1 MKIKYILGAASLLTT
16 MAGCDL
22 DVTMYDGVMAED
34 LNPRNLVEV
43 SQGSY
48 RLLKNDEGLIDNGFY
63 FWNYGA
69 DDVSWGGTST
79 DGAFKYMTIPEAS
92 PTAVRNIL
100 GSLDTAPSAIAIW
113 SLKCVRN

>member
-1 MKIKYILGAASLLTT
+1 MGAASLLTT

-48 RLLKNDEGLIDNGFY
+48 RLLKMTEDSSTMGSI
-63 FWNYGA
+63 
-69 DDVSWGGTST
+69 SGTT
-79 DGAFKYMTIPEAS
+79 VPMMYHGEEPLLMEPLKYMTIPEAS

-100 GSLDTAPSAIAIW
+100 GNLDTAPSAIAIW